1 MDAAHLDI
9 HVANLE
15 VPFRV
20 NITVGGLD
28 LFNPHAAAKEG
39 MLHNWFVGRDPPAT
53 TPGLHKLWYPSIR
66 DTSTWNKFGAHG
78 ERTWRCFPV
87 LQLRCALIL

>member
-1 MDAAHLDI
+1 MDAAAHLDI

-28 LFNPHAAAKEG
+28 LFNPHAAAKEE
-39 MLHNWFVGRDPPAT
+39 MVHNWSMGSDHSTSLLNSSPA
-53 TPGLHKLWYPSIR
+53 
-66 DTSTWNKFGAHG
+66 
-78 ERTWRCFPV
+78 
-87 LQLRCALIL
+87 

>member
-20 NITVGGLD
+20 NITIGGLD
-28 LFNPHAAAKEG
+28 LF
-39 MLHNWFVGRDPPAT
+39 
-53 TPGLHKLWYPSIR
+53 GL
-66 DTSTWNKFGAHG
+66 
-78 ERTWRCFPV
+78 
-87 LQLRCALIL
+87 

>member
-20 NITVGGLD
+20 NITVGGLG
-28 LFNPHAAAKEG
+28 LFNPHAAAKGG
-39 MLHNWFVGRDPPAT
+39 MVHNW
-53 TPGLHKLWYPSIR
+53 
-66 DTSTWNKFGAHG
+66 
-78 ERTWRCFPV
+78 
-87 LQLRCALIL
+87 